1 MPKFHGRIGYGETA
15 EALPGVYVDAIVEHF
30 YYGEIIRSSR
40 QLRQGSEL
48 NEDISVGTSISIV
61 GSDYAFAHSF
71 DIRYVEWMGELW
83 TVANVETQRPRLILT
98 LGEVYNGPT
107 STTTVT
113 P

>member
-1 MPKFHGRIGYGETA
+1 MARPQKPCQVCMSTLSLSISTTVRSFA
-15 EALPGVYVDAIVEHF
+15 QVDSCVRV
-30 YYGEIIRSSR
+30 RSSTR
-40 QLRQGSEL
+40 IFPSALRSASWVVTML
-48 NEDISVGTSISIV
+48 LHIP
-61 GSDYAFAHSF
+61 F